1 MAMLPLIFVQN
12 KIWRYI
18 SPSENK
24 CMSPSKVWKTDRN
37 IEEWYEGQGEMR
49 TAIETKPHTCK
60 IFQKMI
66 PWVTGLHFDGRDL
79 NNTIPLPIVPF
90 CPDKVSIAL
99 FQQIL
104 QFVYVFLTCYNL
116 KLDSN
121 NIDRYEY
128 LRN

>member
-1 MAMLPLIFVQN
+1 
-12 KIWRYI
+12 
-18 SPSENK
+18 
-24 CMSPSKVWKTDRN
+24 MSPSKVWKTDRN
-37 IEEWYEGQGEMR
+37 IEEWYEGQAEMR

-60 IFQKMI
+60 ILQKMI
-66 PWVTGLHFDGRDL
+66 PWVTGLLLDGRDL
-79 NNTIPLPIVPF
+79 NNTIPLPIVPHG
-90 CPDKVSIAL
+90 PDMVSSAL

-121 NIDRYEY
+121 NIDRYTCKY

>member
-60 IFQKMI
+60 IFQKML

-104 QFVYVFLTCYNL
+104 QFVYVFLTCYDL
-116 KLDSN
+116 K
-121 NIDRYEY
+121 
-128 LRN
+128 

>member
-1 MAMLPLIFVQN
+1 MF
-12 KIWRYI
+12 KIRYEDTKYRLRI
-18 SPSENK
+18 NTCLQAEFKKLTETLKN
-24 CMSPSKVWKTDRN
+24 
-37 IEEWYEGQGEMR
+37 GQAEMR

-66 PWVTGLHFDGRDL
+66 PWVTGLLFDGRDL
-79 NNTIPLPIVPF
+79 NNTIPLPIVPHG
-90 CPDKVSIAL
+90 PDKVSIAL

-128 LRN
+128 LQN